1 MSTPDL
7 APRRSRRTIRA
18 IGGGA
23 AAAALLGGALTG
35 GAAAAGVSN
44 LGLGPAARASQPTFQ
59 AFYDGHK
66 DTYLSTDVS
75 SKSQAKTLR
84 INYAATLT
92 GAKGASPMYLVQG
105 PAAAGQVAVFGSE
118 PGEKDYSPL
127 WQEITVRWTSGHT
140 PVLLIRDDQ
149 IKSLAKKGSLT
160 MTATPIV
167 LNGPVVKVGKKS

>member
-1 MSTPDL
+1 MPGKLVLTS
-7 APRRSRRTIRA
+7 
-18 IGGGA
+18 
-23 AAAALLGGALTG
+23 AALALAVSAVAAYGAGT
-35 GAAAAGVSN
+35 AGPVM
-44 LGLGPAARASQPTFQ
+44 GPSSKIAQP
-59 AFYDGHK
+59 AFRGYYDGHK

-127 WQEITVRWTSGHT
+127 WQEITVRWKSGHT